1 MDARG
6 GKGGLAVLPSGP
18 GSILDSMAPP
28 RVPLCALPTPLHRL
42 PRASRDLGVDLWI
55 KRDDLTGF
63 AGGGNKGRKLE
74 FLMADALEKKVE
86 VIVSA
91 GSVQSNY
98 LRQLSCACMMFGI
111 HCAAAAMELP
121 YDGKAG
127 KPQGKKL
134 VEGGNRVLDAMFG
147 LDMRVFPDGTFEEND
162 ANALSLVKE
171 FEGQGKK
178 VMKLPTGGSTPLGA
192 YAYYVAGQELEAQS
206 KDPFDFI
213 VTASS
218 SGATHAGL
226 GYYFHGHARSKL
238 IGVSCDPEPEMVND
252 LAELV
257 NALDEIARQG
267 RKMLPSDFD
276 FRLGYYGPGYGVA
289 SVEGDAAIEYLI
301 KTEGILLDPIYT
313 GKAFSGLLDMVRK
326 GEIGGR
332 VLFWH
337 TGGLPTL
344 FAR

>member
-1 MDARG
+1 
-6 GKGGLAVLPSGP
+6 
-18 GSILDSMAPP
+18 MAPS

-91 GSVQSNY
+91 GSTQSNY

-111 HCAAAAMELP
+111 HCAAAAMRLP
-121 YDGKAG
+121 YDGEAG
-127 KPQGKKL
+127 KPVGRDL
-134 VEGGNRVLDAMFG
+134 SDGGNRVLDALFG
-147 LDMRVFPDGTFEEND
+147 LDMRVFPDGTFAEND
-162 ANALSLVKE
+162 VNAQGLVQE
-171 FEGQGKK
+171 FEAKGKK

-192 YAYYVAGQELEAQS
+192 YGYYMAGQELEAQR
-206 KDPFDFI
+206 KDPFDFV

-226 GYYFHGHARSKL
+226 GYFFHGHASTL
-238 IGVSCDPEPEMVND
+238 IGVSCDPEPEMVDD
-252 LAELV
+252 LAEI
-257 NALDEIARQG
+257 AMGLDEIVGLG
-267 RKMLPSDFD
+267 RKMTRNDFD
-276 FRLGYYGPGYGVA
+276 FRLGYYGAGYGVP
-289 SVEGDAAIEYLI
+289 SDEGDAAMDYLMR
-301 KTEGILLDPIYT
+301 TEGILLDPIYT
-313 GKAFSGLLDMVRK
+313 GKAFAGLLDMIRK
-326 GEIGGR
+326 EEVIGK

-344 FAR
+344 FATAHS

>member
-1 MDARG
+1 
-6 GKGGLAVLPSGP
+6 
-18 GSILDSMAPP
+18 MAPL

-42 PRASRDLGVDLWI
+42 PRASRDLGIDLWM

-74 FLMADALEKKVE
+74 FLMADALERKIE

-98 LRQLSCACMMFGI
+98 LRQLSCACHMFGI

-121 YDGKAG
+121 YDPVAG
-127 KPQGKKL
+127 KPEGRK
-134 VEGGNRVLDAMFG
+134 VVNGGNRVLDEMFG
-147 LDMRVFPDGTFEEND
+147 LDMRVFPDGTFEQNDEN
-162 ANALSLVKE
+162 AWSIVRE
-171 FEGQGKK
+171 FEAQGKK

-192 YAYYVAGQELEAQS
+192 YGYYTAGQEFDAQC
-206 KDPFDFI
+206 KDAFDYV

-218 SGATHAGL
+218 SGSTHAGL
-226 GYYFHGHARSKL
+226 GYYFHGHKTKL

-252 LAELV
+252 LSELA
-257 NALDEIARQG
+257 NGLDEIVG
-267 RKMLPSDFD
+267 LGWKMSPSDFD
-276 FRLGYYGPGYGVA
+276 FRLGYYGPGYGVHGE
-289 SVEGDAAIEYLI
+289 EGDAAIEYLI

-313 GKAFSGLLDMVRK
+313 GKAFAGLLDLARK
-326 GEIGGR
+326 REIGGR
-332 VLFWH
+332 VCFWH

-344 FAR
+344 FATA